1 MKVAIVPP
9 KATPIVL
16 NPVKWNSTH
25 SMEKAAIPK
34 IAMVIL
40 SIHIVDDDLLVE
52 GPYWVWIEK
61 WSKNVFKSIIG
72 K

>member
-52 GPYWVWIEK
+52 GPY
-61 WSKNVFKSIIG
+61 
-72 K
+72 